1 MSPADSLFMAG
12 KHPLRVS
19 LEGHRGRP
27 VVQVRYQYQPKDGG
41 PLRPGFRG
49 VAVPVEYLPEVID
62 ALLKIKDQLLAD
74 GAMEQSGP
82 GNPVKFNANV
92 YPRDF

>member
-19 LEGHRGRP
+19 LEGHRGRTI
-27 VVQVRYQYQPKDGG
+27 VQVRYQYQPKDGG

-49 VAVPVEYLPEVID
+49 IAIPAECLPEVVE
-62 ALLKIKDQLLAD
+62 ALLKIKAQMLVD
-74 GAMEQSGP
+74 GALEQSGP
-82 GNPVKFNANV
+82 GNPVKFNGSV

>member
-1 MSPADSLFMAG
+1 MSPADSLFMVG

-19 LEGHRGRP
+19 LEGNRGRS

-49 VAVPVEYLPEVID
+49 IAIPAECLPQVIE
-62 ALLKIKDQLLAD
+62 ALLKIRAQMLAD
-74 GAMEQSGP
+74 GALVETGP
-82 GNPVKFNANV
+82 GNPVKFNTSV

>member
-12 KHPLRVS
+12 KHPLRIS
-19 LEGHRGRP
+19 LEGHRGRA

-49 VAVPVEYLPEVID
+49 IAIPAECLPEVIES
-62 ALLKIKDQLLAD
+62 LLKIKAQMLAD
-74 GAMEQSGP
+74 GALEQSGP
-82 GNPVKFNANV
+82 GDPIKFKARV